1 MILAAF
7 LAALLVST
15 TACGPGR
22 QEAEKEGPANEKR
35 IVNRV
40 GDMRLRSGDIS
51 YSAAPPGGKQA
62 EQGRDNSQA
71 PPGKGGQA
79 GGPGLTGTSG
89 GGPAAGVAGGAG
101 TTSGGT
107 DGAGTGAG
115 AGGAVSPG
123 QAAIEEKYVAMLQS
137 LASDYESRVMA
148 LYSRGVQEIRSIP
161 ASDTQARLAKAG
173 DYYSA
178 GLALEAE
185 CDGRFYKILAD
196 FESKLQAN
204 GYPTDKAIQAQAA
217 YENTKK
223 NRAGQLI
230 QMAMQSFPAS
240 N

>member
-1 MILAAF
+1 
-7 LAALLVST
+7 
-15 TACGPGR
+15 
-22 QEAEKEGPANEKR
+22 
-35 IVNRV
+35 
-40 GDMRLRSGDIS
+40 MRLRSGDVL

-62 EQGRDNSQA
+62 EQGRDISQA

-89 GGPAAGVAGGAG
+89 GPAAGGAGGAG

-107 DGAGTGAG
+107 DAAGTGTG
-115 AGGAVSPG
+115 TGGAVSPG

-137 LASDYESRVMA
+137 LASGYESRVMA
-148 LYSRGVQEIRSIP
+148 LYSSGIQEIRSIP
-161 ASDTQARLAKAG
+161 ASDTQARASKAG

-185 CDGRFYKILAD
+185 CDGRFYKVLAD
-196 FESKLQAN
+196 FESELQAN
-204 GYPTDKAIQAQAA
+204 GYPTGKASQAQAA

>member
-1 MILAAF
+1 MIRKMIGRMILAAF

-22 QEAEKEGPANEKR
+22 QGAEKEGPANEKR

-62 EQGRDNSQA
+62 EQGRDISQA

-101 TTSGGT
+101 T
-107 DGAGTGAG
+107 GAG

-137 LASDYESRVMA
+137 LASGYESRVMA
-148 LYSRGVQEIRSIP
+148 LYSLGIQEIRSIP
-161 ASDTQARLAKAG
+161 ASDTQARASKAG

-185 CDGRFYKILAD
+185 CDGRFNKILAD
-196 FESKLQAN
+196 FESELQAN
-204 GYPTDKAIQAQAA
+204 GYPTDKARQAQAA
-217 YENTKK
+217 YVSTKQ
-223 NRAGQLI
+223 NRTAQLI